1 METLLQDMRHALR
14 MLRSAPGFTDAAL
27 LALAL
32 GIGANTTIFSAVNAM
47 LLKPLP
53 YGDPDRLVYVSSTHE
68 KRDRDQITVSYP
80 DYREWSG
87 QNHAF
92 DGMSAFIE
100 DTFTLTGAGEPA
112 QIRGARVTAG
122 FFDVLGVD
130 PIRGRGFRSEEEEL
144 GCRRVVV
151 VGQGL
156 WARQFGS
163 DPALVG
169 RTITLNTKPYTVV
182 GITPVGLRFPNP
194 GVEVWV
200 PLALGSGVEDRGTR
214 FLTVIARL
222 KNGRTLPQA
231 AAEMSGIAK
240 RLAET

>member
-14 MLRSAPGFTDAAL
+14 MLRSAPGFTAAAL

-32 GIGANTTIFSAVNAM
+32 GIGANTTIFSVVNAM

-53 YGDPDRLVYVSSTHE
+53 YGDRDRLVYASSTHE

-87 QNHAF
+87 QNHVF

-130 PIRGRGFRSEEEEL
+130 PIRGRGFRSEEEEV
-144 GCRRVVV
+144 GRHRVVV

-163 DPALVG
+163 GPAPGG
-169 RTITLNTKPYTVV
+169 RGV
-182 GITPVGLRFPNP
+182 NP
-194 GVEVWV
+194 EHQ
-200 PLALGSGVEDRGTR
+200 P
-214 FLTVIARL
+214 
-222 KNGRTLPQA
+222 
-231 AAEMSGIAK
+231 
-240 RLAET
+240 